1 MQRIIKKC
9 LEDCRD
15 YFKFDKH
22 TNKEIAKMRNEN
34 YTLMRELKFKEK
46 ELGKKENRVQHKR
59 RKVVTRNKNI
69 QRCDWV

>member
-46 ELGKKENRVQHKR
+46 ELGKKENRV
-59 RKVVTRNKNI
+59 
-69 QRCDWV
+69 